1 MLCPSRRLLW
11 VFLSLLSLIGI
22 WLVWFATPYGMGLT
36 DDSIAYIGAA
46 RTLLEGRGYRAAWL
60 ASQRFLTHFPPA
72 FSASLALIDLLTGL
86 EPYRAARLL
95 NGVLFG
101 LNTFLMGWLGWRMTR
116 RWLFALALALFF
128 LINGELLRVHV
139 YALSEPLFIF
149 LTLAAFHAWLW
160 GEEHPTE
167 GWLRFRGD
175 ALAGL
180 FSGLAYLT
188 RYAALALIATF
199 LALPFFLPLPWRER
213 FKRLGVYLLA
223 LLPLPLAWSIR
234 NLLVVGNLTNRAVVW
249 HPVTEENLRLGVD
262 TFSRFLLPLEEW
274 RFALRGAWKP
284 LFPSLVVLLFLAIV
298 VWLLYLAWSAWRNH
312 PERLPERGR
321 VLNALYVIAYP
332 ASMLASISLFDASTP
347 LNWRI
352 LSPLYPSLLA
362 LAVAGLDFIQKR
374 GARFLMLLLLFGIVA
389 INLAGAVAMIGN
401 LRQDGQ
407 GFASWRWYDSPLFKE
422 LPRLP
427 TQVRIYT
434 NQGPA
439 VYFYTDRTTYALP
452 TFVQATTRELNSGVE
467 QSIERIR
474 QEVLQG
480 KAVIA
485 LFDANREDLPLEYI
499 LATQDLPVLYKSG
512 RDVLFGVKEIMP

>member
-1 MLCPSRRLLW
+1 MFCSPKRFVW
-11 VFLSLLSLIGI
+11 ASLFVLALVGI

-72 FSASLALIDLLTGL
+72 FPASLALIDLLTGL

-116 RWLFALALALFF
+116 QLLFALTLALLF
-128 LINGELLRVHV
+128 LMNSELLRVHV

-149 LTLAAFHAWLW
+149 LTLSAFHAWLW
-160 GEEHPTE
+160 GEEHPAE

-180 FSGLAYLT
+180 LSGLAYLT

-199 LALPFFLPLPWRER
+199 LILPFFLPLSWRER
-213 FKRLGVYLLA
+213 LKRLGIYLVA
-223 LLPLPLAWSIR
+223 FFPLPLAWSIR
-234 NLLVVGNLTNRAVVW
+234 NLLVVGDLTNRTLLW
-249 HPVTEENLRLGVD
+249 HPVTIENLRLGAE
-262 TFSRFLLPLEEW
+262 TFSRFLLPLEGW
-274 RFALRGAWKP
+274 RFGLWRAWEP
-284 LFPSLVVLLFLAIV
+284 LFPALAVLLFSAIAL
-298 VWLLYLAWSAWRNH
+298 WLLYIAWNAWRNR
-312 PERLPERGR
+312 PELLPERGR
-321 VLNALYVIAYP
+321 ILNALYVIAYP

-352 LSPLYPSLLA
+352 LSPFYPSLLA
-362 LAVAGLDFIQKR
+362 LAVAGLDSLRKR
-374 GARFLMLLLLFGIVA
+374 KARYLMLLFLFGLVST
-389 INLAGAVAMIGN
+389 NLAGAVAMMGN

-407 GFASWRWYDSPLFKE
+407 GFASWRWFDSPVIKQIPH
-422 LPRLP
+422 LPA
-427 TQVRIYT
+427 QVRIYT

-439 VYFYTDRTTYALP
+439 VYFYTGRTTYALP
-452 TFVQATTRELNSGVE
+452 TFVESTTRELNSGVE

-474 QEVLQG
+474 QEVLRG
-480 KAVIA
+480 EAVIA
-485 LFDANREDLPLEYI
+485 LFDANREDLPQEYS
-499 LATQDLPVLYKSG
+499 LVTRDLPVLHQSG
-512 RDVLFGVKEIMP
+512 RDILFGIISP